1 MTMQCIPVYAI
12 ASMASIPQ
20 NPVRQFDART
30 TGILGT
36 KTAPDDVSR
45 EFDPSTAISVGR
57 PGVVVDTIAGTTV
70 GATVGKIIG
79 LGLST
84 TVEGACVEMAEGA
97 RVDGSTMIL
106 EGASEE
112 EDDGSIDFSS
122 PLATI

>member
-1 MTMQCIPVYAI
+1 MQCIPVYAI

-45 EFDPSTAISVGR
+45 EFDPSTAISVG